1 MKDWSM
7 DSPEHGSTS
16 PKQRLTLGFVVS
28 FMALCAKHASR
39 VSKKLKPKPKP
50 KGQFDLRSDSPIFF
64 ASPKSPLK
72 SLRPKPKDQFALRSD
87 SPRFFASPRS
97 PLKSPRP
104 KQLLETLSNKA
115 IKFVHRKRHG
125 EGNGRDAGA
134 EEEIGDGGV
143 WQRAILMGDKCQ
155 PLDFSGVIYYDSKGN
170 QVEDLP
176 FRSPRASP
184 MPAYLSSKNALI
196 R

>member
-1 MKDWSM
+1 MKEWSM
-7 DSPEHGSTS
+7 DSPEHGSAS

-39 VSKKLKPKPKP
+39 VSKKLKPKPK
-50 KGQFDLRSDSPIFF
+50 
-64 ASPKSPLK
+64 
-72 SLRPKPKDQFALRSD
+72 DQFGLRSD
-87 SPRFFASPRS
+87 SPRFFASPKS
-97 PLKSPRP
+97 PLKLLKPKPKDQFGLRSDSPRFFASPKSPRP

-125 EGNGRDAGA
+125 EGNGRGAGA

-155 PLDFSGVIYYDSKGN
+155 PLDYSGVIYYDSKGN
-170 QVEDLP
+170 QVEELP

-184 MPAYLSSKNALI
+184 MPAYLSSKNGLI